1 MTGRDPMYARSGGSG
16 APAGPLPPPAGLR
29 PMHPM
34 AAREL
39 PADQAGWTFEP
50 TWGGC
55 RALGHVVAGG
65 LASQPQRG
73 RHGRL
78 VPRAGRAAGALG
90 DHAAVLDGE
99 VVAVGPEGRP
109 SFEASSSAWPP
120 GAGRRRGAAVTYLA
134 FDLLWLD
141 GRLLEGLALAGDAW
155 RTVAVVPRRGRRP
168 AGRDPRPGAGGGGGQ
183 AAAQPVSARQ
193 ADSELAQGQALSA
206 RDVPGR
212 RVRPRRDQA
221 RSLLVGLA
229 DQSRA
234 GCATLPTAASAD
246 TVGSPDRRG
255 GTA

>member
-1 MTGRDPMYARSGGSG
+1 VGR
-16 APAGPLPPPAGLR
+16 LPG
-29 PMHPM
+29 
-34 AAREL
+34 
-39 PADQAGWTFEP
+39 
-50 TWGGC
+50 
-55 RALGHVVAGG
+55 LGHVVAGG

-168 AGRDPRPGAGGGGGQ
+168 AGRDPRPGLEGVVAKRLHS
-183 AAAQPVSARQ
+183 PY
-193 ADSELAQGQALSA
+193 L
-206 RDVPGR
+206 PGR
-212 RVRPRRDQA
+212 RTRSWRKVKHYQRETFQVGGYVPDATRPAPCWSAWPTR
-221 RSLLVGLA
+221 VG
-229 DQSRA
+229 
-234 GCATLPTAASAD
+234 PAA
-246 TVGSPDRRG
+246 PPCLQRPQPIL
-255 GTA
+255 